1 MCVCVFYEK
10 WKMIFLFSS
19 RDEQLMKVAFH
30 LFDGKYV
37 NSIIF
42 HVKRKIEEIHL
53 SSQWI
58 IDAYRMMVWCVPL
71 RGQGP
76 QSKQSHLKL
85 SIMTQ
90 QLKIITNMFNSGA
103 INVGTIIT
111 FITLYLRATLVL
123 HLSLMCHTC
132 LRMGFITKLGLWWGF
147 FWGFFIGMYFSV
159 PKWSITLWVSR

>member
-1 MCVCVFYEK
+1 MVFRGYQGVSFSSYYTVQLCLNPKSVLEFHKSKCDDMTVKVIFSSSAAPAPQWSWRRERRRRRSKKNWESASRHREINQSAAFVIECVCVFYEK

-58 IDAYRMMVWCVPL
+58 IDAYRMMVWCVPQ
-71 RGQGP
+71 R
-76 QSKQSHLKL
+76 
-85 SIMTQ
+85 T
-90 QLKIITNMFNSGA
+90 
-103 INVGTIIT
+103 
-111 FITLYLRATLVL
+111 R
-123 HLSLMCHTC
+123 
-132 LRMGFITKLGLWWGF
+132 R
-147 FWGFFIGMYFSV
+147 V
-159 PKWSITLWVSR
+159 PKVNKVI